1 MCNDSNAHCEPCL
14 CKKICGIIKLI
25 TVGVV
30 LGSVAGMVAMY
41 FFDRD
46 KWLQCHAGKML
57 KGAENFTKEM
67 QSKITGANIESN

>member
-1 MCNDSNAHCEPCL
+1 MCNEQHTHCEPCL
-14 CKKICGIIKLI
+14 CQKICGIIKLI

-46 KWLQCHAGKML
+46 KWLQCRTRKML
-57 KGAENFTKEM
+57 KGAENFTKEI
-67 QSKITGANIESN
+67 QSKITGTNIDND